1 MKKLLALFLILGF
14 AMFAS
19 LPVQAARVSEGKE
32 NTAKNEP
39 NAERKVTIDFR
50 DVDLKIV
57 AKFISELMGK
67 NFIFDRQVQ
76 GKVTVYSPTKVSP
89 EEAYRLFESVLE
101 VYGFTTVPYGKYIKI
116 IPSLKARTKAIET
129 RGRVSVS
136 DKREDRMVTQL
147 VRLRYASAANVRK
160 LLTPLMDKT
169 GVMMSYDIG
178 NLIIITDFAS
188 NITRLIGIIK
198 AIDIESEGS
207 RFSLIP
213 LKHASARDLA
223 RELEQLLRVRGKPQT
238 PQTLSIVADQRTNTL
253 IVSFR
258 PGQLQI
264 IEKLVEQLDS
274 PAPTGAD
281 KIHVYFLENAMA
293 EELAKIL
300 SNLAVGSQTATTA
313 QQKAGAQRRVLLQDP
328 ITIVADKSTN
338 SLIIRAE
345 AQDYQVLKSIIE
357 KLDIQRAQV
366 LIEGII
372 MELTLRKTL
381 ELGAE
386 WRLLNQPSADST
398 KTTIFSGTNLTGIL
412 NQMAQSPLAG
422 PSGLI
427 LGAARGT
434 LTFGGL
440 TFLNIGLLA
449 RALESDSEIN
459 ILSTPHILTMDNEE
473 ARIIV
478 GEERPFLKTT
488 QTADT
493 GALTRT
499 FEFRDLGITLKVTP
513 HTSKSQFLKL
523 KLFLQIKNFVAEAET
538 GAVTSTKREI
548 ETTVMVADGETVV
561 IGGLIRDD
569 TRQTKSAVP
578 CLGQAP
584 VLGWLFKSQTEGGDK
599 TNLLILLRPVIIRD
613 PEKLRAETREKR
625 ELVDEMYKTHE
636 TEKKERYKKTL
647 EVLQK

>member
-1 MKKLLALFLILGF
+1 
-14 AMFAS
+14 MFAS
-19 LPVQAARVSEGKE
+19 LPVQAARVSEAKE

-57 AKFISELMGK
+57 AKFISELLGK

-129 RGRVSVS
+129 RGKVNAF

-147 VRLRYASAANVRK
+147 VRLRYARAAEVRK

-293 EELAKIL
+293 EELAKI
-300 SNLAVGSQTATTA
+300 
-313 QQKAGAQRRVLLQDP
+313 QQPGCGQSDRD
-328 ITIVADKSTN
+328 N
-338 SLIIRAE
+338 SA
-345 AQDYQVLKSIIE
+345 
-357 KLDIQRAQV
+357 
-366 LIEGII
+366 
-372 MELTLRKTL
+372 
-381 ELGAE
+381 
-386 WRLLNQPSADST
+386 
-398 KTTIFSGTNLTGIL
+398 
-412 NQMAQSPLAG
+412 
-422 PSGLI
+422 
-427 LGAARGT
+427 
-434 LTFGGL
+434 
-440 TFLNIGLLA
+440 
-449 RALESDSEIN
+449 
-459 ILSTPHILTMDNEE
+459 
-473 ARIIV
+473 
-478 GEERPFLKTT
+478 
-488 QTADT
+488 
-493 GALTRT
+493 
-499 FEFRDLGITLKVTP
+499 
-513 HTSKSQFLKL
+513 
-523 KLFLQIKNFVAEAET
+523 
-538 GAVTSTKREI
+538 
-548 ETTVMVADGETVV
+548 
-561 IGGLIRDD
+561 
-569 TRQTKSAVP
+569 TKSRCAASGP
-578 CLGQAP
+578 IAGSHNHR
-584 VLGWLFKSQTEGGDK
+584 G
-599 TNLLILLRPVIIRD
+599 RPVHKFAD
-613 PEKLRAETREKR
+613 
-625 ELVDEMYKTHE
+625 YSG
-636 TEKKERYKKTL
+636 
-647 EVLQK
+647 

>member
-1 MKKLLALFLILGF
+1 MKKSLTPLLILGF
-14 AMFAS
+14 AIFAS
-19 LPVQAARVSEGKE
+19 LPVQAARVTGAAES
-32 NTAKNEP
+32 TTKNETS
-39 NAERKVTIDFR
+39 AERKVTIDFR

-57 AKFISELMGK
+57 AKFISELMNK

-76 GKVTVYSPTKVSP
+76 GKVTVYSPSKVSP

-101 VYGFTTVPYGKYIKI
+101 VHGFTTIPYGKYIKI

-129 RGRVSVS
+129 RGKARVSDV
-136 DKREDRMVTQL
+136 REDRMITQL
-147 VRLRYASAANVRK
+147 VRLKYASAAEVRK

-188 NITRLIGIIK
+188 NINRLIGIIK

-223 RELEQLLRVRGKPQT
+223 SELEQLLRVKGKPQT
-238 PQTLSIVADQRTNTL
+238 TQRLSIVADQRTNTL
-253 IVSFR
+253 IVSYR
-258 PGQLQI
+258 PGQLRI
-264 IEKLVEQLDS
+264 LKKLVEQLDS

-313 QQKAGAQRRVLLQDP
+313 QQKAGAQRRALLQDP
-328 ITIVADKSTN
+328 ITIVADRSTN

-345 AQDYQVLKSIIE
+345 TQDYQVLKSIIE

-422 PSGLI
+422 PSGMI

-449 RALESDSEIN
+449 QALESDSEIN
-459 ILSTPHILTMDNEE
+459 ILSTPHLLTMDNEE
-473 ARIIV
+473 ASIIV

-488 QTADT
+488 QTTET

-499 FEFRDLGITLKVTP
+499 FDFQDLGITLKVTP
-513 HTSKSQFLKL
+513 HTSRGQFVKL

-548 ETTVMVADGETVV
+548 ETTVIVADGETVV

-569 TRQTKSAVP
+569 TRHTKSGVP
-578 CLGQAP
+578 CLGQTP
-584 VLGWLFKSQTEGGDK
+584 LLGWLFKSQADDGDK

-613 PEKLRAETREKR
+613 PEKLRAETRKKR
-625 ELVDEMYKTHE
+625 EQAVETYKTNE
-636 TEKKERYKKTL
+636 AEKKERYKKTL
-647 EVLQK
+647 EVLTK